1 MQFSESLFTHTI
13 MDNNIVRMSQE
24 KMVNTILAD
33 IQNSARD
40 IWNCLRDS
48 AQSKWFLWLIMF
60 YKWKCCQIY
69 ANCLRAEAES
79 LWENNGKAINVFDTL
94 SGSQFTVNI
103 CWKLH
108 TNTLVLH
115 LFVRQHSN
123 IDACEN
129 KSFIWWTEKENQRHY
144 SIHHLFDPLWE
155 KP

>member
-48 AQSKWFLWLIMF
+48 AQSQWFLWLIMF

-69 ANCLRAEAES
+69 ANRLRAESAS
-79 LWENNGKAINVFDTL
+79 LWENNGKAINVIGTHKDCQT
-94 SGSQFTVNI
+94 
-103 CWKLH
+103 H
-108 TNTLVLH
+108 TCLLWIYVGNYIQT
-115 LFVRQHSN
+115 HS
-123 IDACEN
+123 
-129 KSFIWWTEKENQRHY
+129 Y
-144 SIHHLFDPLWE
+144 SLIPPVCYTALKHWCLWE
-155 KP
+155 QVFRVMDRKG